1 MVAGEHGNR
10 RHQTAEL
17 RKRIVELRGEDL
29 SFRQIAEEVGL
40 SVATVWQHYQAAMRN
55 IPAAAVAAHE
65 AVRAARLEEQLRRI
79 DMEREVVMNILAD
92 NHIIVSN
99 GKVMYEDGATIGD
112 PAPVLAAV
120 DRLVK
125 LDDQEARLLGLNAKT
140 EISHTGTVKY
150 ELAGIDPGTLA

>member
-1 MVAGEHGNR
+1 MAGGDTGNYKHR
-10 RHQTAEL
+10 SAEI
-17 RKRIVELRGEDL
+17 RARIVELRDQDM
-29 SFRQIAEEVGL
+29 SFRQIAAEVDL
-40 SVATVWQHYQAAMRN
+40 SLSNTWQHYQAAMRN

-150 ELAGIDPGTLA
+150 ELAGIDPGALA